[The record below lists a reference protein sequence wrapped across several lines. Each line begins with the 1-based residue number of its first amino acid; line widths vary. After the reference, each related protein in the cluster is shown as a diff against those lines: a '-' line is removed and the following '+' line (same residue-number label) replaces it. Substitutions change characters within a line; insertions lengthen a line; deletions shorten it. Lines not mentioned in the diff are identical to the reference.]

1 MSKRRRMAIA
11 LVGALLVLV
20 AGVVAYALWV
30 ADDSE
35 TVPDDDGSGEL
46 QTFTDEENGF
56 KISYPGNWAEGQAR
70 SGAGEAD
77 FLATLPGTENAIS
90 VSTLSVEEPV
100 TIDARTSPELVAGV
114 EDLLDRTINDMPGV
128 VELIQ
133 RRRIRIQD
141 VQGWTYIYRFEDQS
155 GRVGIHVKH
164 FLFRGNN
171 IYTLTFQ
178 AFPEENYGGVAEDFD
193 QILGSFEFLG
203 PRDPEPA
210 TSVPDLE
217 GATPNTEPSP

>member
-1 MSKRRRMAIA
+1 MNKRRRMAIA
-11 LVGALLVLV
+11 LGGALLVV
-20 AGVVAYALWV
+20 IVGVGAYALWV

-35 TVPDDDGSGEL
+35 TLPDDDRSDRSSEL

-56 KISYPGNWAEGQAR
+56 AISYPGNWAEGRAR
-70 SGAGEAD
+70 SGAADAD
-77 FLATLPGTENAIS
+77 FLATLPGTENAVS
-90 VSTLSVEEPV
+90 VSTVTVEEPV
-100 TIDARTSPELVAGV
+100 TINSRTSPELVAGV
-114 EDLLDRTINDMPGV
+114 EDLLDRTIDDMPGV

-133 RRRIRIQD
+133 RRRIGVKD
-141 VQGWTYIYRFEDQS
+141 VQGWTYIYRFEDQA
-155 GRVGIHVKH
+155 GRVGVHVKH

-178 AFPEENYGGVAEDFD
+178 AFPEENYGRLAEDFD
-193 QILGSFEFLG
+193 RMLGSFEFLG

-217 GATPNTEPSP
+217 ESTSND